1 MRIPILF
8 YLFFSLNTFAQVSSG
23 ILVLIPDT
31 NSIFL
36 NNRCTR
42 IISNSSESE
51 TEFKK
56 YICSTLKES
65 IKRRYKADYLSSDV
79 SELNNLN
86 GEYVYDTKR
95 VNSFQ
100 RENKLSG
107 KNIFQFIFSI
117 NNERAFVSK
126 KFDDLSELKMKTFA
140 QTHLLKYIVSIN
152 LFETLIPKPFDR
164 NTHFNIH
171 VEIYDADF
179 KRLYA
184 DVLSEKVRIGKQV
197 YFSTLKYFF
206 RSRID
211 WICNQGLPIFNYPIT
226 KTFEGIIVH

>member
-1 MRIPILF
+1 MRILILF
-8 YLFFSLNTFAQVSSG
+8 FFFVCLNGVAQISSG

-56 YICSTLKES
+56 YICSTLKKS
-65 IKRRYKADYLSSDV
+65 VKRRYEADYIGSDV

-86 GEYVYDTKR
+86 GEYDYDTKR

-100 RENKLSG
+100 RKNKLSG
-107 KNIFQFIFSI
+107 KNIFRCIFSI

-126 KFDDLSELKMKTFA
+126 KFDDLSELKLKTFA
-140 QTHLLKYIVSIN
+140 QTHLVKYIVSIN
-152 LFETLIPKPFDR
+152 LLETIIPRPFDR

-171 VEIYDADF
+171 VEIYDTDF
-179 KRLYA
+179 NILYA

-206 RSRID
+206 KSRID
-211 WICNQGLPIFNYPIT
+211 WIFSQGLPIFNYPIT
-226 KTFEGIIVH
+226 KTFEGITVP